1 MKRHTSIVRSS
12 RNVLWRAAGVIFMLA
27 VTLSLGQ
34 ADNVYIQGESEKGAP
49 GPPPALDVQ
58 GDGDGY
64 GYDQIES
71 ASNVYA
77 VTFPDEEIVLVSDSF
92 LSLVSGSGM
101 DQETQEMA
109 LRQYPAMV
117 EDNFGSIMESTF
129 PVEGDTPTMPFES
142 IESTATD
149 GSYMT
154 VDQDDLASPYVRI
167 MVKDKNGRT
176 ESFSINRQFIEGL
189 LDREE
194 TDGDKLI
201 SSATSFPFRL
211 PESTRP
217 GFRYLTREQMNDI
230 ALHLPS
236 LQDQEIIRM
245 PRFYREQAEEVMK
258 EFSNRPPRVIKAVDN
273 TTEIQES
280 ASAGANESGR
290 RKSIRMTAPPPGKA
304 PPVNEVPADET
315 APDAGKRKLNWPA
328 LAGWAVAAL
337 ALVWAITRR
346 KG

>member
-1 MKRHTSIVRSS
+1 MKRQSSIVNSS
-12 RNVLWRAAGVIFMLA
+12 RNALWFAASVMFILMA
-27 VTLSLGQ
+27 TLSLGQ
-34 ADNVYIQGESEKGAP
+34 IDKNAHIQGESENDI
-49 GPPPALDVQ
+49 PPRPALDTQ

-64 GYDQIES
+64 GYDQVPS

-129 PVEGDTPTMPFES
+129 PVEGETPALPFES
-142 IESTATD
+142 VECESTD

-154 VDQDDLASPYVRI
+154 VDQDDMASPYVRI
-167 MVKDKNGRT
+167 MVKDKNGQM
-176 ESFSINRQFIEGL
+176 ESFSLNRQFIEGL

-217 GFRYLTREQMNDI
+217 GFRYLTREQMDDI
-230 ALHLPS
+230 ALNLPS
-236 LQDQEIIRM
+236 LQNQEIIRM
-245 PRFYREQAEEVMK
+245 PRFYREQAEEVLK
-258 EFSNRPPRVIKAVDN
+258 EFSNRPPRVIKAVDK
-273 TTEIQES
+273 TAKIQES
-280 ASAGANESGR
+280 TSAGAREPGR
-290 RKSIRMTAPPPGKA
+290 RKSIRTTAPPSEKA
-304 PPVNEVPADET
+304 SPVTKAANEPAPE
-315 APDAGKRKLNWPA
+315 AGKRKLNWPA
-328 LAGWAVAAL
+328 LAGWVVAAL
-337 ALVWAITRR
+337 ALIWAITRR